1 MEPKDFVQVTW
12 QEGTVPEV
20 GVNGCQ
26 LEDVLQVALDRL
38 RELNNGQFPCR
49 ENALAITKLEEAIMW
64 LEKRTENR
72 RAQGVEGKHE
82 PHRS

>member
-1 MEPKDFVQVTW
+1 MDPKSFVQVTW
-12 QEGTVPEV
+12 QEGTIPES

-26 LEDVLQVALDRL
+26 PEDVLRVALDRL
-38 RELNNGQFPCR
+38 RELNAQFPCR

-72 RAQGVEGKHE
+72 RAQGVEGRHE
-82 PHRS
+82 AHQS